1 MLAEELVKRE
11 NLLTAGAGLGYA
23 QSTTSR
29 KSSQG
34 GFSKENLGTTQTT
47 QYTTLT
53 HTLDAYMPKMRFLKS
68 DYDSLRGNFISPS
81 KGSDMLEKVFEEEKK
96 KAPLAQTMKNSVKRK
111 IKMKSV
117 DLRGAYK
124 HVIDI

>member
-23 QSTTSR
+23 SATSR

-68 DYDSLRGNFISPS
+68 DYESLRGNFISPS
-81 KGSDMLEKVFEEEKK
+81 KGSDTLEKVFEEENKK
-96 KAPLAQTMKNSVKRK
+96 GPLAQTVRKSVKK
-111 IKMKSV
+111 NIKMKSV

>member
-11 NLLTAGAGLGYA
+11 NFLTTGAGLGYA

-34 GFSKENLGTTQTT
+34 GFSKDNLGTTQTT

-68 DYDSLRGNFISPS
+68 DYDALRGNFISPS
-81 KGSDMLEKVFEEEKK
+81 KGSDTLEKVFEEENK
-96 KAPLAQTMKNSVKRK
+96 KASLVQPVKNSVKKK

-124 HVIDI
+124 HVVDL